1 MNTEKTMASYEAE
14 DRFNAIKALCEFDP
28 NGGSEEIREQM
39 FAIIETSGKISR
51 GSVAALLSK
60 WNVEAA
66 RDNKEIGDLP
76 ADEMSEKAFD
86 HRVGAVEDIIKDAIH
101 MIVDDK
107 TAAFKVGSRV
117 AQGMQFAARLIYA
130 RIAAEV
136 SK

>member
-1 MNTEKTMASYEAE
+1 
-14 DRFNAIKALCEFDP
+14 
-28 NGGSEEIREQM
+28 
-39 FAIIETSGKISR
+39 
-51 GSVAALLSK
+51 
-60 WNVEAA
+60 
-66 RDNKEIGDLP
+66 
-76 ADEMSEKAFD
+76 MSEKAFD